1 MPLKSGPMVGDH
13 VASFYTRAV
22 TGPLMNKS
30 VCYVCRNGQRPVVMI
45 LLRRVDA
52 ELKPLMKSLDKLVD
66 GNRAVGLRGFGVLID
81 NNSVQATSAVQT
93 FAFNNMISIP
103 LTISGE
109 AVAAA
114 SGQKI
119 HRDAAITIVLYR
131 KRKVV
136 ATFSFRSG
144 ELKAADVQRVLK
156 RVRRLI
162 GDEKNE

>member
-1 MPLKSGPMVGDH
+1 MNSKFITAVPAGLAALRTVSIGLAILCANALCIAEMPARRKSMPLKSGPMVGDH

-30 VCYVCRNGQRPVVMI
+30 VCYVCRNGQRPVVMV

-93 FAFNNMISIP
+93 FAFDNKISIP

-114 SGQKI
+114 SGQK
-119 HRDAAITIVLYR
+119 
-131 KRKVV
+131 
-136 ATFSFRSG
+136 G
-144 ELKAADVQRVLK
+144 
-156 RVRRLI
+156 
-162 GDEKNE
+162 